1 MRAAPRTTDGKPS
14 PRWTPLLERLEQRET
29 PAVTAGLS
37 QTATWFDLGPTTITN
52 GQVRNIGAN
61 NTVNGAVQ
69 AMVAHPTN
77 PNIMF
82 AAGPNGGVWRTVDA
96 QSATPTWQPISDN
109 VSSLS
114 VSSLAIDPDN
124 PDRLM
129 VGIGGTADGAGVD
142 DRGVGNAVVRGDL
155 IGVLYSENAVSAAT
169 PTWRVLN
176 NNLAGKNVVDM
187 VVRSQQGA
195 NPGFMLVA
203 TDAGLYRSTD
213 NGVTFNNAFQAS
225 TDSGVSYFPRNF
237 AEGVF
242 DLVENPRLR
251 NQYYIATKRLGNDPL
266 TRQIWRSDNFAV
278 SWQRVTDPIQMQLN
292 DRTVAVKLAMRDA
305 AVNDNQIY
313 VAVSNDLPTT
323 TVEQNTPGVNGPQG
337 GLVRYAWDQRRSVVT
352 SIVWSTNQGGQWFR
366 MDDPRQLTGPS
377 PTAPPPGDLDQ
388 GQRIALGATYN
399 GGGVQVN
406 GGLVQVITNTPHRL
420 RTGDRVYLRNVL
432 QYQDPG
438 PSGPEILIANS
449 IDQLGY
455 YDITV
460 VNATTFTLNG
470 VPDPAVQIDSISA
483 FWQRVVG
490 VNPGEKGQ
498 FLEMVASPTAS
509 NLVYMGGDFAQFRFS
524 AAGPQPTSFT
534 GSVWVGDRFRN
545 PTAPLAN
552 GTSGA
557 NQIHGRSTQWASL
570 TDNQVAARN
579 GALPGTVDSPW
590 GTLGSTS
597 PGGDTREML
606 VDANNNLWVATGTG
620 IYRRRVNFTNNA
632 DNTKDTENNTAQSNW
647 TFVSNNLEMGTFWSV
662 SWDNRRS
669 AITGATQD
677 TGRIHQTTA
686 GSLTYDAYLSTAQR
700 NALTDQEYA
709 FSTVVDDTSTAGVSY
724 RFAAGSSFAQVSR
737 QVFIGSDTADA
748 SSNFLNFG
756 SSSTPL
762 TPLSG
767 ILAADTALAQD
778 NTAVIK
784 LALNR
789 NNQTRG
795 VYALT
800 NLYED
805 SDPNG
810 VTGAIVRAIQPAELA
825 KSPTSRFSAL
835 DYGGRRFDPVLN
847 QYVQFNQI
855 LYAGTDA
862 GELFVR
868 GEAGP
873 IFANITPP
881 GTGRIWDVK
890 MDPDDWRH
898 VFVIQGQQ
906 IWESRNGGQA
916 GSWVDRT
923 ANLLSVTPDPLTG
936 LPAAATLTTQV
947 RTIALYDPAP
957 GVANV
962 GVANDVVLLAG
973 GRGGVFRRSVSVC
986 GTTDVWSKYGSGMPN
1001 SVVTSME
1008 VDGNRLVAGTFGRGV
1023 WTIPD
1028 VSATLSQTLYLDI
1041 IGDAGD
1047 NSISITADPLD
1058 PNAVIVSD
1066 GGALNQRFSFGQF
1079 DQIRVFGLG
1088 GADTLYL
1095 SGGGS
1100 ANGLRFVNYP
1110 VFASMGGEPGDQIV
1124 LNAAS
1129 ATADIQASV
1138 AATTIGSGPG
1148 DTLFSGCGSLTYFG
1162 LDRGQLTLL
1171 TGSGNDTH
1179 FLVNG
1184 QLPPTI
1190 ALDGGAGN
1198 DTYYM
1203 YSSSTANVFVY
1214 DQPGG
1219 SNAVVAFVPAGQTA
1233 YVDAPNRVLVAGNL
1247 VVTASPNVTNLL
1259 LDAQGAGSSV
1269 VWTGSAA
1276 NDYVYLMQDPGF
1288 PTGWSQLGWT
1298 SYNVRFRNMNAATV
1312 NLLGGSDILQVDS
1325 NGPGGGGSTQF
1336 MTYTLTANMGGD
1348 ANDILLVDSSSSTA
1362 AIRAGVSG
1370 SVVGTSPGSDTLF
1383 GGIGYIV
1390 YTGLTAGGLYLY
1402 TGAGNDQLVFDGAAN
1417 LFAVVDAGGGSD
1429 QVWTLGTAGNDVSNA
1444 VGNSLTTNAM
1454 RVALA
1459 LNTEQFVVTSGGGFD
1474 QLFTSGTTGNDA
1486 LSLTQ
1491 TGSTSGTVGG
1501 IPVPTTFFGVQAVN
1515 VNGAGGSDNLAW
1527 VDGSNLAWGTPVNPS
1542 TGLVFAPTGPASG
1555 SFTLAGG
1562 TTTRFSNVAG
1572 GVTANGDPGNTNTRD
1587 VIAVLGV
1594 SSAALGSQFGEVTA
1608 PNGSDAIAATD
1619 ASVTVT
1625 NASMGPLKPI
1635 GFAFTSGGFNSFSTV
1650 FVRGGNEAGTGD
1662 TFTATTTTRT
1672 NLLLD
1677 GGNPTSAPG
1686 DSITIT
1692 TNGPA
1697 ASTQVN
1703 NPLLGPPHTRVT
1715 SRADQSAVGH
1725 LNFESV
1731 TVVATDPA
1739 NPGGPPLPSLGS
1751 QKSDL
1756 FVAGTDVGASG
1767 EVRAYNLDG
1776 SLRHVFVPFP
1786 GFTGGVRVAVG
1797 DVTGDGKSDVVVA
1810 AGAGGGPAVKVYNG
1824 QTGAEVRSFFAFDSK
1839 FTGGVSV
1846 AVGYFDSD
1854 RFADIVVGAGPGGG
1868 PAVKRFDG
1876 ASGAEVQSF
1885 FAYAPGFTGGVNVA
1899 AGDVNGDGL
1908 AEYITGTATGVPHVR
1923 VLNGQST
1930 EELYGLYAFDPAS
1943 SNGVNVAAGD
1953 ITGDG
1958 IADLITGAG
1967 PGGTTTVRV
1976 YDGATT
1982 GLIRDF
1988 VVNDPTIPGQP
1999 PIPVTSGVRVAATD
2013 FDGDGLAEVVTGRGR
2028 GSRPFAQ
2035 VIKVSTLSGGLVQPS
2050 LTTLLAVNT
2059 FGDAYSNGI
2068 FVGS

>member
-1 MRAAPRTTDGKPS
+1 MRAAPRTTDAS
-14 PRWTPLLERLEQRET
+14 FLRRWIPLLEKLEQRET

-37 QTATWFDLGPTTITN
+37 QTATWSDLGPTTITN

-69 AMVAHPTN
+69 AMVAHPTD

-82 AAGPNGGVWRTVDA
+82 VAGPNGGVWRTTDA
-96 QSATPTWQPISDN
+96 QAASPTWTPISDN
-109 VSSLS
+109 VASLS

-124 PDRLM
+124 PNRLM
-129 VGIGGTADGAGVD
+129 VGLGGTADGAGVD

-155 IGVLYSENAVSAAT
+155 IGVLYTENALATT
-169 PTWRVLN
+169 PTWTVLN
-176 NNLAGKNVVDM
+176 NNLAGKNVVKM

-195 NPGFMLVA
+195 NAGFMLVA

-213 NGVTFNNAFQAS
+213 NGVTFSNAFQAS
-225 TDSGVSYFPRNF
+225 TDSGVSYFPRTF
-237 AEGVF
+237 AEGNF
-242 DLVENPRLR
+242 DLTENPRLR
-251 NQYYIATKRLGNDPL
+251 NQFYLATRRLGNDPL
-266 TRQIWRSDNFAV
+266 TRQIWRSDNFGI

-292 DRTVAVKLAMRDA
+292 DRTVAVKLTMRDA

-313 VAVSNDLPTT
+313 VAVSNNLPTT
-323 TVEQNTPGVNGPQG
+323 AAEQTTPQVVGPG
-337 GLVRYAWDQRRSVVT
+337 GGTVRYAWDQRLSVVT

-366 MDDPRQLTGPS
+366 MDSPRQLTAPSQTGPG
-377 PTAPPPGDLDQ
+377 GDLDQ
-388 GQRIALGATYN
+388 GQRIPLGSTYQ

-406 GGLVQVITNTPHRL
+406 GGLVQVVTATPHRL

-432 QYQDPG
+432 QFQNPG
-438 PSGPEILIANS
+438 PSGPEILIGNS
-449 IDQLGY
+449 VDGFGY

-460 VNATTFTLNG
+460 VNANTFTLNG
-470 VPDPAVQIDSISA
+470 IPDPGVQIDSLSA

-490 VNPGEKGQ
+490 MNPGEKGQ
-498 FLEMVASPTAS
+498 FLDLVASPSAS

-524 AAGPQPTSFT
+524 NNGQQAITFT
-534 GSVWVGDRFRN
+534 DSVWVGDRFRN
-545 PTAPLAN
+545 PTAPLAF

-557 NQIHGRSTQWASL
+557 NQIFGRSTQWASL
-570 TDNQVAARN
+570 TDAQVAARN
-579 GALPGTVDSPW
+579 GAIPGTVDSPW
-590 GTLGSTS
+590 GTLGSTA

-606 VDANNNLWVATGTG
+606 IDANNNLWVATGTG

-647 TFVSNNLEMGTFWSV
+647 TFVSNNLGMGTFWSV
-662 SWDNRRS
+662 SWDNRRGV
-669 AITGATQD
+669 ITGATQD
-677 TGRIHQTTA
+677 TGRIHQTTT
-686 GSLTYDAYLSTAQR
+686 GSNIYNAYFTTAQR

-709 FSTVVDDTSTAGVSY
+709 FSTVVDDTSTAGVSF
-724 RFAAGSSFAQVSR
+724 RFTAGSSFAQVSR

-756 SSSTPL
+756 SASQPL
-762 TPLSG
+762 TPLHG
-767 ILAADTALAQD
+767 ILAADLALAQD
-778 NTAVIK
+778 TTAVIR

-789 NNQTRG
+789 NNQTRA

-810 VTGAIVRAIQPAELA
+810 VTGAIVRAIQPSELA

-835 DYGGRRFDPVLN
+835 DYGGRRFDPILN

-873 IFANITPP
+873 IFSNITPP
-881 GTGRIWDVK
+881 GSGRIWDVK
-890 MDPDDWRH
+890 MDPDDWRR
-898 VFVIQGQQ
+898 VFVVQGQQ
-906 IWESRNGGQA
+906 IWESRDGGL
-916 GSWVDRT
+916 SWTDRT
-923 ANLLSVTPDPLTG
+923 ANLVSGPDPLTG
-936 LPAAATLTTQV
+936 LPSAATLTTQV
-947 RTIALYDPAP
+947 RTIALYDPNP

-962 GVANDVVLLAG
+962 GATGDVVLLAG
-973 GRGGVFRRSVSVC
+973 GRGGVYRRSVSVC

-1023 WTIPD
+1023 WSVPD
-1028 VSATLSQTLYLDI
+1028 VSATLGQTLFLDV

-1047 NSISITADPLD
+1047 NTISITVDPLD
-1058 PNAVIVSD
+1058 PNAIIVSD

-1088 GADTLYL
+1088 GADAITI
-1095 SGGGS
+1095 SGGAS

-1110 VFASMGGEPGDQIV
+1110 VSIDAGGNPGDLVI
-1124 LNAAS
+1124 LDAS
-1129 ATADIQASV
+1129 GATANIQATITD
-1138 AATTIGSGPG
+1138 TTVGSSTG
-1148 DTLFSGCGSLTYFG
+1148 DTLFSGCGSLTYSG
-1162 LDRGQLTLL
+1162 LSAGMLVLR
-1171 TGSGNDTH
+1171 TGSGNDSIT
-1179 FLVNG
+1179 LG
-1184 QLPPTI
+1184 AGPLPPMV
-1190 ALDGGAGN
+1190 ALDGGAG
-1198 DTYYM
+1198 DDSYRM
-1203 YSSSTANVFVY
+1203 SSALSGVVSVTDN
-1214 DQPGG
+1214 GG
-1219 SNAVVAFVPAGQTA
+1219 SNTINVTVPTGQNTFVDGE
-1233 YVDAPNRVLVAGNL
+1233 NRTLVAGGL
-1247 VVTASPNVTNLL
+1247 IVYASPGVQTLE
-1259 LDAQGAGSSV
+1259 LDAQTPGATVGWAGSA
-1269 VWTGSAA
+1269 G
-1276 NDYVYLMQDPGF
+1276 NDTVYLQTDAP
-1288 PTGWSQLGWT
+1288 GWSTIRRGT
-1298 SYNVRFRNMNAATV
+1298 FDTRFRNMTSATIST
-1312 NLLGGSDILQVDS
+1312 LGGADTLVVDS
-1325 NGPGGGGSTQF
+1325 NGVAAGGNTQF
-1336 MTYTLTANMGGD
+1336 VTYALTANMGGD
-1348 ANDILLVDSSSSTA
+1348 ANDTLILESSSSTSPIQA
-1362 AIRAGVSG
+1362 LINGATIGANIGV
-1370 SVVGTSPGSDTLF
+1370 DTLF
-1383 GGIGYIV
+1383 GAGGYLNH
-1390 YTGLTAGGLYLY
+1390 TGLANGALYVNTGGGNDTLYFDSTATLFAIVNA
-1402 TGAGNDQLVFDGAAN
+1402 GAGVDQIWALGTPGDDTFNVVNDAFFAN
-1417 LFAVVDAGGGSD
+1417 NLRIGLASNTEGFVAAGGG
-1429 QVWTLGTAGNDVSNA
+1429 GN
-1444 VGNSLTTNAM
+1444 G
-1454 RVALA
+1454 
-1459 LNTEQFVVTSGGGFD
+1459 D
-1474 QLFTSGTTGNDA
+1474 QLFAIGTAANNA
-1486 LSLTQ
+1486 LTLTQ
-1491 TGSTSGTVGG
+1491 TSPTSGVLGG
-1501 IPVPTTFFGVQAVN
+1501 IVVPTTFFGVQSVN
-1515 VNGAGGSDNLAW
+1515 LNGAGGLDSFAW
-1527 VDGSNLAWGTPVNPS
+1527 VDGSNVAWGTPVNPS
-1542 TGLVFAPTGPASG
+1542 TGLVFAPTGPTSG
-1555 SFTLAGG
+1555 SFTLGGG

-1594 SSAALGSQFGEVTA
+1594 SSAALGSQFGEATA
-1608 PNGSDAIAATD
+1608 ANGSDTIAASD
-1619 ASVTVT
+1619 ASVSVT

-1635 GFAFTSGGFNSFSTV
+1635 GFAFTPGGLNTFSTV
-1650 FVRGGNEAGTGD
+1650 FVRGGNETGTGD

-1677 GGNPTSAPG
+1677 GGNPTSLPG
-1686 DSITIT
+1686 DTITIT
-1692 TNGPA
+1692 SNGPA
-1697 ASTQVN
+1697 STTQVS

-1715 SRADQSAVGH
+1715 SRGDQSAAGY
-1725 LNFESV
+1725 LNFETVSV
-1731 TVVATDPA
+1731 VTADPT
-1739 NPGGPPLPSLGS
+1739 NPDGPPVPSFGS

-1756 FVAGTDVGASG
+1756 FVAGTDVGFPG

-1786 GFTGGVRVAVG
+1786 GFQGGVRVAVG

-1824 QTGAEVRSFFAFDSK
+1824 QTGAEIRSFFAYDPA

-1846 AVGYFDSD
+1846 AVGFFNPD

-1868 PAVKRFDG
+1868 PNVKLFDG

-1885 FAYAPGFTGGVNVA
+1885 FAYSPAFTGGVNVA

-1908 AEYITGTATGVPHVR
+1908 AEFVTGTATGNPHVR
-1923 VLNGQST
+1923 VLNGQTT
-1930 EELYGLYAFDPAS
+1930 EEIYGLFAFDAAS
-1943 SNGVNVAAGD
+1943 SNGVNVAAAD

-1967 PGGTTTVRV
+1967 PGGTTSVRV
-1976 YDGATT
+1976 YDGRTT

-1999 PIPVTSGVRVAATD
+1999 PIPVTSGVRVAAAD

-2035 VIKVSTLSGGLVQPS
+2035 VLKVSTLSGGVILPS
-2050 LTTLLAVNT
+2050 LGTLLAVNT

-2068 FVGS
+2068 FVGA